1 MKTKEGLTI
10 KSIAGEQV
18 LIMQGRVG
26 VDMTKLIAF
35 NETSVWLW
43 NELCG
48 KDFTVDDVT
57 NLLMSRYVV
66 DRAVAEADAHA
77 WVEQLLACKAIL

>member
-26 VDMTKLIAF
+26 LDMTKLIAF

-57 NLLMSRYVV
+57 NLLMSRYAV
-66 DRAVAEADAHA
+66 DRAVAEVDARA
-77 WVEQLLACKAIL
+77 WVAQLSACKAIV

>member
-1 MKTKEGLTI
+1 MKTKEGLTV

-48 KDFTVDDVT
+48 KDFTVEDVT
-57 NLLMSRYVV
+57 KLLMSRYTV

-77 WVEQLLACKAIL
+77 WVEQLLDCKAIL